1 MLIEIFVEAPVNEM
15 EKEMRLLAFVT
26 FVVLLAGCENGHT
39 VYDSPEQEVRD
50 VRTLSL
56 VRVDSIGIEMGDSV
70 YVMGAIEGVAYGPA
84 GNIAVLD
91 CARSCLRIYSP
102 EGEFLRRIGRQGNGP
117 GELQSVAF
125 LAISEDGHV
134 FMAGEGSS
142 TLGLHVFNYE
152 TGEWLS
158 SESTL
163 GTPPTCIEGADGSAH
178 VRKDIELDVSSGD
191 PVVLVS
197 IARYEFG
204 MEDPE
209 VIYFEDSFPFDPTEM
224 GRLIDVIWGG
234 YDIATN
240 FSGNV
245 YVAPRSTE
253 EALVYAYTPDGSER
267 FILELDLDPVERT
280 EEEMEMERMIL
291 RMHASAMDMEQMPLE
306 PDPYKPL
313 IRGLEVDG
321 EGNLWV
327 LRGDPAI
334 PTFEVFDG
342 NGEFLYNAVVEGDP
356 QDGSTWKFFIDGNGI
371 LAYAEDPACG
381 YQKVYMLEVRE

>member
-1 MLIEIFVEAPVNEM
+1 M
-15 EKEMRLLAFVT
+15 EKTMRFIALIPFI
-26 FVVLLAGCENGHT
+26 VLIASCGNGRPT
-39 VYDSPEQEVRD
+39 DDSTGQEVSD

-70 YVMGAIEGVAYGPA
+70 YVMGAVEGVAYGPD

-102 EGEFLRRIGRQGNGP
+102 EGEFLRSIGSQGNGP

-142 TLGLHVFNYE
+142 TLGLHVFDYE
-152 TGEWLS
+152 TAEWLI

-178 VRKDIELDVSSGD
+178 VRKDFDLDVSSGE

-197 IARYEFG
+197 IARYVFG

-209 VIYFEDSFPFDPTEM
+209 VVYFEDSFPFDPSEM
-224 GRLIDVIWGG
+224 GKLIDIIWGG
-234 YDIATN
+234 YDIATD

-253 EALVYAYTPDGSER
+253 EALVYAYTSDGTER
-267 FILELDLDPVERT
+267 FILELDLDPVART

-291 RMHASAMDMEQMPLE
+291 RMQASAMDMDQMPLE

-334 PTFEVFDG
+334 PSFEVFDC
-342 NGEFLYNAVVEGDP
+342 NGELLYNAVVEGDP
-356 QDGSTWKFFIDGNGI
+356 QDGSTWKFFIDENGI
-371 LAYAEDPACG
+371 LAYAADPACG
-381 YQKVYMLEVRE
+381 YQKIYLLEVSE